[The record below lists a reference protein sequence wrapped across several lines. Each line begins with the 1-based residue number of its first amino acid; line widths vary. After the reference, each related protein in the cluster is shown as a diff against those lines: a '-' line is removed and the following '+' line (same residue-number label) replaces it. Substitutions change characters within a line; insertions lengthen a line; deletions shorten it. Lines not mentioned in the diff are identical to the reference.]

1 MEKIYRILWGIF
13 LVCLMPILMIL
24 GYWSCRYS
32 YYGTVDY
39 SMKNLLIKDS
49 TWKHIFIF
57 LLASVIVYEGDKWLT
72 AQNQIKQEKICIYT
86 LLAASVTAFLLG
98 SIYVLNNPYYP
109 VGDQISAT
117 AFAAYCRDGNFI
129 MLCSGGYVGMYQQ
142 QKGLGI
148 LYEMLFALLETLT
161 ILRPKFCM

>member
-1 MEKIYRILWGIF
+1 MADCPK
-13 LVCLMPILMIL
+13 
-24 GYWSCRYS
+24 S
-32 YYGTVDY
+32 
-39 SMKNLLIKDS
+39 
-49 TWKHIFIF
+49 
-57 LLASVIVYEGDKWLT
+57 DK
-72 AQNQIKQEKICIYT
+72 AGKICIYT